1 MTEANKVQALE
12 LLKLDLGIST
22 TAYDNSLNGHIDRAL
37 AAIEREGIALG
48 ENLNIDEQMLVV
60 QYAAYMWRS
69 RKGEDTGM
77 PRSLRWDLNNR
88 FIKKN
93 AGETEE

>member
-1 MTEANKVQALE
+1 MTEANKDQALE

-22 TAYDNSLNGHIDRAL
+22 TAYDNSLKGHIERAL
-37 AAIEREGIALG
+37 AAIEREGITLG
-48 ENLNIDEQMLVV
+48 DGDIDEQMLVV

-88 FIKKN
+88 FIKEN
-93 AGETEE
+93 AGETEG